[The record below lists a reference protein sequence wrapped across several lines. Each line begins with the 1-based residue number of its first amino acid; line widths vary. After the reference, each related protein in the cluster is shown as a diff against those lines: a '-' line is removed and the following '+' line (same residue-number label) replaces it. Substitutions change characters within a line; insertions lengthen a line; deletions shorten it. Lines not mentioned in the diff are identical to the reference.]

1 MSTRTS
7 RWTLLITVALAIV
20 APRNATAQL
29 QSEPP
34 DEIYPGRYVANCK
47 QAVKSGC
54 VCDSDPQHIS
64 VPEYL
69 RMIEWLLQTCT
80 SLKQSERRRSDKAA
94 DATIDT
100 EVVNRP
106 VHLACEGTIWMDSAN
121 GKTAKDHVMS
131 LAIDQIARTATI
143 DSYAAVRIV
152 TKADNEIMLFMP
164 DLVSVVGVLS
174 GTLSRITGDAWVDV
188 NSLVDGAYKFY
199 GRCEPAKCLS
209 GVCSANMAY

>member
-1 MSTRTS
+1 MSTRTL
-7 RWTLLITVALAIV
+7 RWTLLITLALAIM

-47 QAVKSGC
+47 PAVKIR
-54 VCDSDPQHIS
+54 D
-64 VPEYL
+64 PEYL
-69 RMIEWLLQTCT
+69 RIIERLLQTCT

-106 VHLACEGTIWMDSAN
+106 VHLACEGTIWMESAN
-121 GKTAKDHVMS
+121 DKTAKDYVMS
-131 LAIDQIARTATI
+131 LAIDQVARTATI

-164 DLVSVVGVLS
+164 EPGSVVGVLS
-174 GTLSRITGDAWVDV
+174 GTLSRITGDASVDV

-199 GRCEPAKCLS
+199 GRCKPAKCLS
-209 GVCSANMAY
+209 GVCSANVVR